1 MMENHS
7 DDELLTE
14 AEQEAQYLAS
24 VEPPVRDEA
33 EVQRLLGLL
42 RGNTIGRR
50 TVRVLPAH
58 SK

>member
-14 AEQEAQYLAS
+14 AEQEAQYLVS

-33 EVQRLLGLL
+33 EVQRLLGLM
-42 RGNTIGRR
+42 NTGAIGRR
-50 TVRVLPAH
+50 SARLLQTPPE
-58 SK
+58 

>member
-1 MMENHS
+1 MMVNHS

-33 EVQRLLGLL
+33 EVQRLLELMNMGA
-42 RGNTIGRR
+42 IGRR
-50 TVRVLPAH
+50 SARLLQTPPE
-58 SK
+58 